1 MKLTEQ
7 IKPMFD
13 YYSSRREI
21 SFPKSARLT
30 RTYSTSKVN
39 KMKLGRKIK
48 PITKNEFEVLISL
61 KNQIKNNSLT
71 DNEKLD
77 LLELIEFQI
86 KKIVK
91 NNDEVFNS
99 VQTILD
105 ELVA

>member
-1 MKLTEQ
+1 
-7 IKPMFD
+7 
-13 YYSSRREI
+13 
-21 SFPKSARLT
+21 
-30 RTYSTSKVN
+30 
-39 KMKLGRKIK
+39 MKLGRKMK

>member
-1 MKLTEQ
+1 MKL
-7 IKPMFD
+7 D
-13 YYSSRREI
+13 R
-21 SFPKSARLT
+21 
-30 RTYSTSKVN
+30 
-39 KMKLGRKIK
+39 KMK
-48 PITKNEFEVLISL
+48 PITKNNLRSYKF